1 MKLREI
7 MVICLILCCILSL
20 QTVMAA
26 DADNIDTNKTLSA
39 STDDV
44 VQESDGSL
52 SLSVSNDADVLAD
65 ATGNGGSFS
74 DLQTLINSNT
84 GTITLTGNYTYGGSD
99 TGNAGISIKNDITI
113 VGQGNIVIDA
123 KEKSRIFNIDKSTV
137 TLKGITLANGK
148 TSANGGAIT
157 SNSALTIEYCNVVN
171 NTAASGGAIYSST
184 GDVIMN
190 HSSFYNNNAIST
202 EGRTGG
208 GVIYKS
214 NSKAKLIFDDCEV
227 YSNSAQVTGGAICIY
242 GSEVLI
248 NNSYFHNNYAISH
261 GGDFFGENQNTYSF
275 TAYNSSFDSSK
286 TTKGYGG
293 SLYFNTGFKGV
304 ATINIDRCNFTND
317 YALYGGGAIRFME
330 NCEWVYVY
338 NCQFIN
344 CTTTNE
350 GGAISQNKAGYN
362 FKFVNLTCINCTQT
376 GGPSTLGGGAIT
388 FVCIYTSLVMDNIKF
403 INCSAGARGG
413 GLMYLVSGDS
423 QYVTDNAYYKDL
435 YFVNCTSSGYGGG
448 AFATSMVSNSHPTV
462 FANATIINC
471 SKLGNYG
478 YGGGAIYWSDPH
490 STLDNITIINSSSNS
505 VGGAIYLTG
514 LDTTLKNINITNTKT
529 GTSGGAIY
537 IGATNCNIVNV
548 NVTNSKAIDGG
559 AIYLDANYQSLTKCT
574 INNASAERYGG
585 GIYVGNSLYIY
596 LNNIT
601 FNDSH
606 AYNGGALYYAGSV
619 GALMWMDN
627 CTFTNNNASHNGG
640 AIYYIIDDDG
650 STKKVSRDYNNF
662 DGTGIVDGGRT
673 TVNMVGSDGSTYA
686 KRIFNSYFE
695 NNNDYILN
703 VTAMPDQSTIMGI
716 VNVSSP
722 NDPNRNS
729 YRLVVNVTSDDK
741 LVTQLILS
749 TTEDFTAYFNNVFK
763 KFIIGI
769 RNNLTKDT
777 FYNVTVGFEDSEYL
791 YKEAVANFTTIN
803 RIDKGDFHILQDL
816 IDKAIRDAPAGIPAV
831 LNLPRSFEFMS
842 MEDYEALYGT
852 QWIADDYCMNITSP
866 ITINGNGYS
875 ISALGYSRIFN
886 ITGNDVVLN
895 NVNLLYGNASGKYW
909 DKVNKGGAIFWAG
922 ENGIINAS
930 TIAYNNAEYGAGIY
944 LNLTASNAK
953 IANSTFIMNNAT
965 KNGGAIDCNAPE
977 MNLTNTRFESNYADT
992 GAALCRE
999 ESATGGFGNNNI
1011 FVSNNAVSYGAALAW
1026 MKSQKININHYTFID
1041 NTAGISGGAIFVGV
1055 GSGNC
1060 VVNNSYFEGN
1070 NVTDFNDGHGGA
1082 IEWYADNGLVL
1093 NSTFINNN
1101 AFNGGAIFVGDES
1114 KEINITDS
1122 NFTTNNAY
1130 DNGGAINIEG
1140 SHVTLNNTRFTDNT
1154 AAVNGGALYM
1164 GGVGVTN
1171 RIYSSVFEGNN
1182 ATGYG
1187 GAIDWRASAGHIA
1200 DSNFTNNSADYGG
1213 AIYLNGISSKSNITN
1228 VIFRYNNATHN
1239 GGAIDCNATG
1249 MNLTYTLFEY
1259 NYAGEYGA
1267 ALCRESNATG
1277 GHGHHNVFNYN
1288 HAEIAGAALA
1298 WMNVSSININYYNF
1312 TGNTAHKSGGA
1323 IYAAVGSDNFTIN
1336 NCNFESN
1343 NVTNTT
1349 GGHGGAIDISSDNNT
1364 IKNSNFTN
1372 NNAFYGGALFVGS
1385 ASGNTNI
1392 TNSIFTKNNAEID
1405 GGAINLQSSGVKLNE
1420 THFFKNTAQRNG
1432 GALYV
1437 GGEGTTNVIYNS
1449 EFDDNDAENNGGAIY
1464 WRAYAGHI
1472 AYTNFTSNDAI
1483 YGGAIFLNGVSSNT
1497 NITHVI
1503 FKYNNATKNGGA
1515 IECNATRMNLT
1526 YTLFD
1531 TNYAGEYGAALCRE
1545 VGATS
1550 GFGEYNNFTS
1560 NHAGIAG
1567 AALAW
1572 MNVKNININHYIF
1585 TDNTAD
1591 AMGGAIYASKGSDNF
1606 TINNC
1611 DFKGNNITNGTGG
1624 YGGAIYSNSNDNTIK
1639 NSNFTNNNA
1648 FNGGAIYV
1656 GGDSGHTNV
1665 TNVTFDRNNAV
1676 VDGGAINLI
1685 ASGVRLNDTRFYNNT
1700 AQRNGGAVYVGGDG
1714 TTNVVYNS
1722 GFVDNKANSHGGAID
1737 WRASAGE
1744 VMNTNFLRNS
1754 AEYGG
1759 AIYLNG
1765 VSTGSKISRVYFGQN
1780 TASKNGGAIDCNA
1793 TLMNLT
1799 HTIFFSNRA
1808 DEYGAALCRES
1819 QATGGFG
1826 LNNTFDKNHA
1836 GISGAALAWLDVDDI
1851 KINNYTFTNNTA
1863 DYSGG
1868 AIYVSA
1874 GSDNCKVY
1882 NSTFEDNYISNA
1894 IDGRGGA
1901 IDWVGNNG
1909 GVENTTFKR
1918 CISVNAGGIYVG
1930 EESHNM
1936 YIQNVSFTS
1945 CESLTNGG
1953 AIVIAGDNV
1962 TVVNSNFT
1970 SSVARDNGG
1979 AIAGMSSD
1987 NGNITNC
1994 TFKYN
1999 VVGGHI
2005 DPQGNIYGEGG
2016 AIYWENSK
2024 NLTMYNNSFETN
2036 AARLSGGSISA
2047 DNVSDSVIDKMRT
2060 HDETAFTDG
2069 GSIAWI
2075 NSDNVTIKNGFFNDS
2090 GSNYKG
2096 GTLYFENVNATV
2108 KDTIIN
2114 STWASWGKGGAIYVA
2129 GNVKIDKVS
2138 FNDTHSD
2145 EDNATAIYFESGISS
2160 VSNSNFTGSYNSI
2173 GIQRG
2178 ANVTLTKNN
2187 LTASDPNKSMMY
2199 IKENT
2204 TYAASLVK
2212 YAVWNEGDLYLDQ
2225 NNFDY
2230 VIFNNGTIWT
2240 KTTTKMLNNGSHEVD
2255 WNDPFV
2261 FFANITDDNL
2271 NTIISVSSL
2280 KATNDVYQDVG
2291 AFYPLPYNADEIVCI
2306 YQGVFHLKPI
2316 DEGLKQNTLFNGTL
2330 KVKMPVNLTVDAVVD
2345 ITKEGILVNATL
2357 QPVVKSNFTIKN
2369 QNVTF
2374 NIYDLHG
2381 NLIKGGFNATITNIN
2396 EKSLT
2401 SGRMTFT
2408 TWTLANVSKEI
2419 KERLIAGTYRLT
2431 ASYGGDDVH
2440 KAVENFTTFTINL
2453 RLPYLELIVEN
2464 IYWGQN
2470 ATVIVNTNG
2479 TGQVLLFINGK
2490 TRWVDIVDGRAEYN
2504 ETGLE
2509 PGNYSV
2515 VVTYPGDGGRY
2526 FSSFGTGK
2534 PFEVYKLN
2542 TTIDA
2547 TPTTPITVDD
2557 LEIIS
2562 VEVNHTAGG
2571 FAKIT
2576 INGKDYYAIVESGI
2590 ATFEI
2595 PDLAKGSY
2603 VDIPVTFLGD
2613 THFKQNSTKTA
2624 FVVGATDDYNI
2635 TVHADNITYGQNAT
2649 IYISLPT
2656 SVSEN
2661 LTVFINNDIYENVTV
2676 VNGMANLTVPNLPVG
2691 TYTVNVTY
2699 PGDNVYAPKDKNG
2712 TVFKVTKSDSYAIN
2726 VTAVDV
2732 KVDQNTTIT
2741 VHVPKDAKG
2750 NVTIWVNGTK
2760 KVNSTIVDGVVTFTL
2775 NKTEAGKY
2783 EVNATLS
2790 DANYANKTAYA
2801 DYYVSKFETPIDI
2814 SVAPVKV
2821 GDQVE
2826 ITVTVPKGVL
2836 NNVTIEIAGKAYN
2849 KTVDANGK
2857 AVFTV
2862 PSLVNTTRTVVATY
2876 DGDRKY
2882 MFNSTTANF
2891 TINKR
2896 TTQLNVTAV
2905 GNTVGN
2911 NATITVQAESNA
2923 TGYVNV
2929 DINGT
2934 VYSIT
2939 LNSTGGG
2946 KLNVTGLGNGTY
2958 YVHATYAGDDQYMAG
2973 ANNDKTFEM
2982 TKSDVD
2988 LTIDV
2993 ASIDYGQ
3000 KANITVTVS
3009 QGDATGFITIRI
3021 NETRNITLPIG
3032 NGKVSWIVDGLAAD
3046 NYTVY
3051 ANYSGDGKYNINNG
3065 DGIKETFEVRQI
3077 TPVIEIVKVIS
3088 EAGDNATVIVR
3099 IDPRTTETINVNV
3112 DKDYIKEIGSGVIV
3126 ITTDKLANGTY
3137 TVNASYIGDKNF
3149 TKASVTETFTTNKT
3163 SGYELNITA
3172 GDIKVG
3178 DSTDIVVNV
3187 PKDAEGIVI
3196 VEIEGKNYT
3205 AAIKDGKAV
3214 FNNQT
3219 NLPAGKYNITAY
3231 FGNDKYANRTAT
3243 GVFYI
3248 NKFDAPISI
3257 DVDDIKVGDV
3267 AYINVTAPSGD
3278 VTIEINGKS
3287 YDKVKYENGIAYFE
3301 VPDLAYGNKTVVA
3314 IYGGND
3320 KYAINA
3326 TTENFTV
3333 SKRVS
3338 SVNVTAAPTTVG
3350 SDLEINVTIPE
3361 NATGY
3366 VIVTIGGNNYTVNTT
3381 DGNGTLIIKGLE
3393 KGSYPINVTY
3403 IGDEQYLS
3411 NINSTDVVISQ
3422 LPSSVNVTVEDIV
3435 FGDVAIVNITVLDD
3449 ATGSVT
3455 VKVNNTVVTVGI
3467 VDGRAIAVIPNLK
3480 VGNYTVDIT
3489 YNGDGKY
3496 EINTNSTTFEVKKV
3510 NMTEADITVVDQGNG
3525 TVVVIVPGNAT
3536 GNVTIYVNGTNYTAN
3551 VTNGTAVITLENVTP
3566 GEHNITVVYSGDG
3579 NYTSITTNATVV
3591 IPRYETPIDVT
3602 AGNIYVGDTAN
3613 IRVELPENA
3622 TGRITIEINGK
3633 VYEPASFEN
3642 GVAVFEVD
3650 NLAYGDKTVAVKYYG
3665 DGNYSSNSTTA
3676 NFTVSKRV
3684 SSVNVTAAP
3693 TTVGSDLEINV
3704 TIPENATGYV
3714 IVSVGGIDFV
3724 VNTTDGNGILV
3735 IKGFEKGDY
3744 HIDVTYIG
3752 DDQYLPNINSTDV
3765 TVAKLLSSVNV
3776 TVEDIGSGVAVITV
3790 EVLDDATGN
3799 VTIKVNETVVTVG
3812 IVDGKAVAVVPNL
3825 EVGNYTVKV
3834 TYNGDRKY
3842 ESSNNDTVLEIKKVK
3857 VESDMVVIDQG
3868 NGTVV
3873 VVIGD
3878 NATGNV
3884 TIKVGENE
3892 YNATVING
3900 TAIVNIGNETP
3911 GIHEVEVIYSGDEDH
3926 NSTTQDTNITV
3937 PKYDTEMNITV
3948 GEAKEGEPVTIT
3960 VEVPQNATGNVT
3972 VYIDGKEY
3980 PGTVEQGKAV
3990 VTVDSL
3996 TAGNKTVTVE
4006 YHGDDNYTANY
4017 TIDTFTVEKAKVV
4030 SDINVVDQGNGTVV
4044 VVVGDNATGNVTV
4057 KVGDHEYNA
4066 TVVNGTAVVNV
4077 DNETPGVHEIEV
4089 IYSGDDTHTNATETA
4104 NITAPKYDTG
4114 INVTVGE
4121 AKEGEPFTITVEV
4134 PQNATGDVIVN
4145 VGGQNYTGTI
4155 ENGKAVVTVEN
4166 VSAGNH
4172 TIAVEYI
4179 GDDNYNDNY
4188 SVSKVT
4194 VEPAKVTPDVRV
4206 IDQGNG
4212 TVVVVVGDNATG
4224 NVTIKVGDKEYNATV
4239 VNGTAVVT
4247 LDNITPGEQNITVV
4261 YSGDD
4266 THNATTA
4273 NATVVGPK
4281 YDAPVDVNVT
4291 KDGQTATI
4299 TVTVPENATGNV
4311 TVTIDGHEY
4320 PGTIEN
4326 GKAVVTVD
4334 NLTPGDKTVI
4344 VEYSGDDNYASNYTI
4359 SNFTIDQPK
4368 VDSDVKVI
4376 DQGNGTIVV
4385 VVGDNATGNV
4395 TVTVDGQNY
4404 TAEVINGTAV
4414 VTLDNV
4420 TPGTHEIEVVYS
4432 GDDTHNNATANAT
4445 IDVSKRSTPISI
4457 DVDDIKVGDKAIIK
4471 VTVRQDAAGDV
4482 TIEIDGK
4489 KYTEK
4494 VIDGVATFEIEG
4506 LIAGNKSVFAVYNG
4520 DEKYEENYTSE
4531 QFDVGKVDSKLT
4543 VLVED
4548 INVGENVTITVNV
4561 PSDATGQ
4568 VLIDID
4574 GVGYYINVTDG
4585 SGTIEIPRLAA
4596 GEYNVTLTY
4605 TGDDKYLSSSNSTT
4619 VKVSKLE
4626 SFVIPTAHNI
4636 YVGENEN
4643 IHLLVPEDA
4652 TGTVTVIIDGEEY
4665 NFNLDNGVLGA
4676 VYDEGAKY
4684 NVAISAG
4691 NGELVISGLPK
4702 GEYIV
4707 SVKYNG
4713 DEKYLPAVNT
4723 TMFTVSKAATPMDVV
4738 DQGNGTVVV
4747 TVPEDATGTVTV
4759 TVDNK
4764 TYTADVVDGKA
4775 VITLE
4780 NTTPGKHDVKVVYS
4794 GDDEYSSNTTN
4805 SIVEIPKYDTPISVS
4820 VEDINVG
4827 DTEIVT
4833 VTVPEDAAGTVTIEI
4848 NGVEYT
4854 ADVSNGKAVFN
4865 VDGLAFGEK
4874 TVAVKYSGDD
4884 SYNENFT
4891 TAQFT
4896 VSKVPSTTTATGK
4909 DIKVG
4914 KDEVITVT
4922 VPRDATGRVLV
4933 DIDGIG
4939 YYGTIVNGKANVVIP
4954 ELYAGKYTAK
4964 VTYDGD
4970 DKYLPSTTTVKFT
4983 VTKSSAPIS
4992 ASGDDIKQGEDATV
5006 IVHVPS
5012 DATGTITITVDGK
5025 KYTNPVENGKAI
5037 FVIPGLTKGDHD
5049 ITAVYSGDK
5058 RYEANDTITDIEVL
5072 YNETPD
5078 DNGEPV
5084 YGGDGVNLS
5093 DYPTGNPILIL
5104 LLIVLTI
5111 GSTQIRRFK

>member
-1 MKLREI
+1 M
-7 MVICLILCCILSL
+7 
-20 QTVMAA
+20 
-26 DADNIDTNKTLSA
+26 
-39 STDDV
+39 
-44 VQESDGSL
+44 
-52 SLSVSNDADVLAD
+52 
-65 ATGNGGSFS
+65 
-74 DLQTLINSNT
+74 
-84 GTITLTGNYTYGGSD
+84 
-99 TGNAGISIKNDITI
+99 
-113 VGQGNIVIDA
+113 
-123 KEKSRIFNIDKSTV
+123 
-137 TLKGITLANGK
+137 
-148 TSANGGAIT
+148 
-157 SNSALTIEYCNVVN
+157 
-171 NTAASGGAIYSST
+171 
-184 GDVIMN
+184 
-190 HSSFYNNNAIST
+190 
-202 EGRTGG
+202 
-208 GVIYKS
+208 
-214 NSKAKLIFDDCEV
+214 
-227 YSNSAQVTGGAICIY
+227 
-242 GSEVLI
+242 
-248 NNSYFHNNYAISH
+248 
-261 GGDFFGENQNTYSF
+261 
-275 TAYNSSFDSSK
+275 
-286 TTKGYGG
+286 
-293 SLYFNTGFKGV
+293 
-304 ATINIDRCNFTND
+304 
-317 YALYGGGAIRFME
+317 
-330 NCEWVYVY
+330 
-338 NCQFIN
+338 
-344 CTTTNE
+344 
-350 GGAISQNKAGYN
+350 
-362 FKFVNLTCINCTQT
+362 
-376 GGPSTLGGGAIT
+376 
-388 FVCIYTSLVMDNIKF
+388 
-403 INCSAGARGG
+403 
-413 GLMYLVSGDS
+413 
-423 QYVTDNAYYKDL
+423 
-435 YFVNCTSSGYGGG
+435 
-448 AFATSMVSNSHPTV
+448 
-462 FANATIINC
+462 
-471 SKLGNYG
+471 
-478 YGGGAIYWSDPH
+478 
-490 STLDNITIINSSSNS
+490 
-505 VGGAIYLTG
+505 
-514 LDTTLKNINITNTKT
+514 
-529 GTSGGAIY
+529 
-537 IGATNCNIVNV
+537 
-548 NVTNSKAIDGG
+548 
-559 AIYLDANYQSLTKCT
+559 
-574 INNASAERYGG
+574 
-585 GIYVGNSLYIY
+585 
-596 LNNIT
+596 
-601 FNDSH
+601 
-606 AYNGGALYYAGSV
+606 
-619 GALMWMDN
+619 
-627 CTFTNNNASHNGG
+627 
-640 AIYYIIDDDG
+640 
-650 STKKVSRDYNNF
+650 
-662 DGTGIVDGGRT
+662 
-673 TVNMVGSDGSTYA
+673 
-686 KRIFNSYFE
+686 
-695 NNNDYILN
+695 
-703 VTAMPDQSTIMGI
+703 
-716 VNVSSP
+716 
-722 NDPNRNS
+722 
-729 YRLVVNVTSDDK
+729 
-741 LVTQLILS
+741 
-749 TTEDFTAYFNNVFK
+749 
-763 KFIIGI
+763 
-769 RNNLTKDT
+769 
-777 FYNVTVGFEDSEYL
+777 
-791 YKEAVANFTTIN
+791 
-803 RIDKGDFHILQDL
+803 
-816 IDKAIRDAPAGIPAV
+816 
-831 LNLPRSFEFMS
+831 
-842 MEDYEALYGT
+842 
-852 QWIADDYCMNITSP
+852 
-866 ITINGNGYS
+866 
-875 ISALGYSRIFN
+875 
-886 ITGNDVVLN
+886 
-895 NVNLLYGNASGKYW
+895 
-909 DKVNKGGAIFWAG
+909 
-922 ENGIINAS
+922 
-930 TIAYNNAEYGAGIY
+930 
-944 LNLTASNAK
+944 
-953 IANSTFIMNNAT
+953 
-965 KNGGAIDCNAPE
+965 
-977 MNLTNTRFESNYADT
+977 
-992 GAALCRE
+992 
-999 ESATGGFGNNNI
+999 
-1011 FVSNNAVSYGAALAW
+1011 
-1026 MKSQKININHYTFID
+1026 
-1041 NTAGISGGAIFVGV
+1041 
-1055 GSGNC
+1055 
-1060 VVNNSYFEGN
+1060 
-1070 NVTDFNDGHGGA
+1070 
-1082 IEWYADNGLVL
+1082 
-1093 NSTFINNN
+1093 
-1101 AFNGGAIFVGDES
+1101 
-1114 KEINITDS
+1114 
-1122 NFTTNNAY
+1122 
-1130 DNGGAINIEG
+1130 
-1140 SHVTLNNTRFTDNT
+1140 
-1154 AAVNGGALYM
+1154 
-1164 GGVGVTN
+1164 
-1171 RIYSSVFEGNN
+1171 
-1182 ATGYG
+1182 
-1187 GAIDWRASAGHIA
+1187 
-1200 DSNFTNNSADYGG
+1200 
-1213 AIYLNGISSKSNITN
+1213 
-1228 VIFRYNNATHN
+1228 
-1239 GGAIDCNATG
+1239 
-1249 MNLTYTLFEY
+1249 
-1259 NYAGEYGA
+1259 
-1267 ALCRESNATG
+1267 
-1277 GHGHHNVFNYN
+1277 
-1288 HAEIAGAALA
+1288 
-1298 WMNVSSININYYNF
+1298 
-1312 TGNTAHKSGGA
+1312 
-1323 IYAAVGSDNFTIN
+1323 
-1336 NCNFESN
+1336 
-1343 NVTNTT
+1343 
-1349 GGHGGAIDISSDNNT
+1349 
-1364 IKNSNFTN
+1364 
-1372 NNAFYGGALFVGS
+1372 
-1385 ASGNTNI
+1385 
-1392 TNSIFTKNNAEID
+1392 
-1405 GGAINLQSSGVKLNE
+1405 
-1420 THFFKNTAQRNG
+1420 
-1432 GALYV
+1432 
-1437 GGEGTTNVIYNS
+1437 
-1449 EFDDNDAENNGGAIY
+1449 
-1464 WRAYAGHI
+1464 
-1472 AYTNFTSNDAI
+1472 
-1483 YGGAIFLNGVSSNT
+1483 
-1497 NITHVI
+1497 
-1503 FKYNNATKNGGA
+1503 
-1515 IECNATRMNLT
+1515 
-1526 YTLFD
+1526 
-1531 TNYAGEYGAALCRE
+1531 
-1545 VGATS
+1545 
-1550 GFGEYNNFTS
+1550 
-1560 NHAGIAG
+1560 
-1567 AALAW
+1567 
-1572 MNVKNININHYIF
+1572 
-1585 TDNTAD
+1585 
-1591 AMGGAIYASKGSDNF
+1591 
-1606 TINNC
+1606 
-1611 DFKGNNITNGTGG
+1611 
-1624 YGGAIYSNSNDNTIK
+1624 
-1639 NSNFTNNNA
+1639 
-1648 FNGGAIYV
+1648 
-1656 GGDSGHTNV
+1656 
-1665 TNVTFDRNNAV
+1665 
-1676 VDGGAINLI
+1676 
-1685 ASGVRLNDTRFYNNT
+1685 
-1700 AQRNGGAVYVGGDG
+1700 
-1714 TTNVVYNS
+1714 
-1722 GFVDNKANSHGGAID
+1722 
-1737 WRASAGE
+1737 
-1744 VMNTNFLRNS
+1744 
-1754 AEYGG
+1754 
-1759 AIYLNG
+1759 
-1765 VSTGSKISRVYFGQN
+1765 
-1780 TASKNGGAIDCNA
+1780 
-1793 TLMNLT
+1793 
-1799 HTIFFSNRA
+1799 
-1808 DEYGAALCRES
+1808 
-1819 QATGGFG
+1819 
-1826 LNNTFDKNHA
+1826 
-1836 GISGAALAWLDVDDI
+1836 
-1851 KINNYTFTNNTA
+1851 
-1863 DYSGG
+1863 
-1868 AIYVSA
+1868 
-1874 GSDNCKVY
+1874 
-1882 NSTFEDNYISNA
+1882 
-1894 IDGRGGA
+1894 
-1901 IDWVGNNG
+1901 
-1909 GVENTTFKR
+1909 
-1918 CISVNAGGIYVG
+1918 
-1930 EESHNM
+1930 
-1936 YIQNVSFTS
+1936 
-1945 CESLTNGG
+1945 
-1953 AIVIAGDNV
+1953 
-1962 TVVNSNFT
+1962 
-1970 SSVARDNGG
+1970 
-1979 AIAGMSSD
+1979 
-1987 NGNITNC
+1987 
-1994 TFKYN
+1994 
-1999 VVGGHI
+1999 
-2005 DPQGNIYGEGG
+2005 
-2016 AIYWENSK
+2016 
-2024 NLTMYNNSFETN
+2024 
-2036 AARLSGGSISA
+2036 
-2047 DNVSDSVIDKMRT
+2047 
-2060 HDETAFTDG
+2060 
-2069 GSIAWI
+2069 
-2075 NSDNVTIKNGFFNDS
+2075 
-2090 GSNYKG
+2090 
-2096 GTLYFENVNATV
+2096 
-2108 KDTIIN
+2108 
-2114 STWASWGKGGAIYVA
+2114 
-2129 GNVKIDKVS
+2129 
-2138 FNDTHSD
+2138 
-2145 EDNATAIYFESGISS
+2145 
-2160 VSNSNFTGSYNSI
+2160 
-2173 GIQRG
+2173 
-2178 ANVTLTKNN
+2178 
-2187 LTASDPNKSMMY
+2187 
-2199 IKENT
+2199 
-2204 TYAASLVK
+2204 
-2212 YAVWNEGDLYLDQ
+2212 
-2225 NNFDY
+2225 
-2230 VIFNNGTIWT
+2230 
-2240 KTTTKMLNNGSHEVD
+2240 
-2255 WNDPFV
+2255 
-2261 FFANITDDNL
+2261 
-2271 NTIISVSSL
+2271 
-2280 KATNDVYQDVG
+2280 
-2291 AFYPLPYNADEIVCI
+2291 
-2306 YQGVFHLKPI
+2306 
-2316 DEGLKQNTLFNGTL
+2316 
-2330 KVKMPVNLTVDAVVD
+2330 
-2345 ITKEGILVNATL
+2345 
-2357 QPVVKSNFTIKN
+2357 
-2369 QNVTF
+2369 
-2374 NIYDLHG
+2374 
-2381 NLIKGGFNATITNIN
+2381 
-2396 EKSLT
+2396 
-2401 SGRMTFT
+2401 
-2408 TWTLANVSKEI
+2408 
-2419 KERLIAGTYRLT
+2419 
-2431 ASYGGDDVH
+2431 
-2440 KAVENFTTFTINL
+2440 
-2453 RLPYLELIVEN
+2453 
-2464 IYWGQN
+2464 
-2470 ATVIVNTNG
+2470 
-2479 TGQVLLFINGK
+2479 
-2490 TRWVDIVDGRAEYN
+2490 
-2504 ETGLE
+2504 
-2509 PGNYSV
+2509 
-2515 VVTYPGDGGRY
+2515 
-2526 FSSFGTGK
+2526 
-2534 PFEVYKLN
+2534 
-2542 TTIDA
+2542 
-2547 TPTTPITVDD
+2547 
-2557 LEIIS
+2557 
-2562 VEVNHTAGG
+2562 
-2571 FAKIT
+2571 
-2576 INGKDYYAIVESGI
+2576 
-2590 ATFEI
+2590 
-2595 PDLAKGSY
+2595 
-2603 VDIPVTFLGD
+2603 
-2613 THFKQNSTKTA
+2613 
-2624 FVVGATDDYNI
+2624 
-2635 TVHADNITYGQNAT
+2635 
-2649 IYISLPT
+2649 
-2656 SVSEN
+2656 
-2661 LTVFINNDIYENVTV
+2661 
-2676 VNGMANLTVPNLPVG
+2676 
-2691 TYTVNVTY
+2691 
-2699 PGDNVYAPKDKNG
+2699 
-2712 TVFKVTKSDSYAIN
+2712 
-2726 VTAVDV
+2726 
-2732 KVDQNTTIT
+2732 
-2741 VHVPKDAKG
+2741 
-2750 NVTIWVNGTK
+2750 
-2760 KVNSTIVDGVVTFTL
+2760 

-2911 NATITVQAESNA
+2911 NATITVQVESNATGYVNVDINGTVYSIALNSTGGGKLNVTGLGNGTYYVHATYIGDNQYLPRNNNTETFVMTKVVPDVIVTVENVTYGNHTVIVVSVPGASGNVSIRINTTDKGQFTIVNGKVIFDAGVLGAENYTVYVNYLGDYKYTINSNNTDFNVSKAKPAIVIKEVTVDSLTNATVIVTINTDASGKLNITVNKKNYTEDINDGVAIFTVDKLPVDTYDIVATYGGDDNYTKGSATLADGLTVTKAETYNMNVTALDVVVGQNTTITVHVPKDATGSVTIWVNGTKKVNATIVGGVATFTLNKTVAGRYVVNATLNDTKYANKTVYTSYLVSKVETPVTITVTDKDSIKVGDAVTITVTLPEEIKNELVTIEINGKEFENNTVDGVAVFHVPSVTYGNKTVTAIYAGNNKYVNNASTANFTVNKRTSHLDVTAKGNSVGNNATITVQAESNA

-2934 VYSIT
+2934 VYSIA

-2958 YVHATYAGDDQYMAG
+2958 YVHATYAGDDQYLTG
-2973 ANNDKTFEM
+2973 TNNDKTFEM

-3009 QGDATGFITIRI
+3009 RGDATGFITIRI

-3032 NGKVSWIVDGLAAD
+3032 NGKVSWIVDSLAAD

-3065 DGIKETFEVRQI
+3065 NGIEETFEVRQI

-3178 DSTDIVVNV
+3178 DLTDIVVNV
-3187 PKDAEGIVI
+3187 PEDAEGIVI

-3205 AAIKDGKAV
+3205 AAIHDGKAV

-3248 NKFDAPISI
+3248 NKFDAPVSI

-3267 AYINVTAPSGD
+3267 AYINVKALSGD

-3301 VPDLAYGNKTVVA
+3301 VPGLAYGNKTVVA
-3314 IYGGND
+3314 IYGGSD

-3338 SVNVTAAPTTVG
+3338 SVNVTANPTTVG

-3496 EINTNSTTFEVKKV
+3496 EISTNSTTFEVKKV
-3510 NMTEADITVVDQGNG
+3510 NMTETDITVVDQGNG

-3633 VYEPASFEN
+3633 VYKPASFEN

-3724 VNTTDGNGILV
+3724 VNTTDGNGTLV

-3752 DDQYLPNINSTDV
+3752 DDQYLSNINSTDV
-3765 TVAKLLSSVNV
+3765 TVAKLPSSVNV

-4030 SDINVVDQGNGTVV
+4030 SDITVVDQGNGTVV

-4179 GDDNYNDNY
+4179 GDDNYNGNY

-4194 VEPAKVTPDVRV
+4194 VEPAKVTPDVKV

-4605 TGDDKYLSSSNSTT
+4605 TGDDKYLSSSNTTT

-4626 SFVIPTAHNI
+4626 SFVIPMAHNI
-4636 YVGENEN
+4636 IVGENEN

-4676 VYDEGAKY
+4676 VYAEGAKY

-4759 TVDNK
+4759 TVGNE
-4764 TYTADVVDGKA
+4764 TYTVDVIDGKA

-4780 NTTPGKHDVKVVYS
+4780 NTTPGKHDIKVEYS
-4794 GDDEYSSNTTN
+4794 GDDDYSSNSTN

-4827 DTEIVT
+4827 DTETVT
-4833 VTVPEDAAGTVTIEI
+4833 VTVPEDATGTVTIEI

-4891 TAQFT
+4891 TGQFT

-4964 VTYDGD
+4964 VTYEGD

-5006 IVHVPS
+5006 VVHVPS
-5012 DATGTITITVDGK
+5012 DATGTVTITVDGK
-5025 KYTNPVENGKAI
+5025 KYTSPVENGKAI
-5037 FVIPGLTKGDHD
+5037 FVIPGLAKGDHD
-5049 ITAVYSGDK
+5049 ITAAYSGDK

-5078 DNGEPV
+5078 DGGEHIPS
-5084 YGGDGVNLS
+5084 GDGVNLS

-5104 LLIVLTI
+5104 FLIVLTI